1 MTRTRRFRKLLRSTT
16 VRTAIASSVI
26 TAVVAT
32 ALTAFAMPR
41 LTGNSDDPVAQDAAY
56 AASQPRLVRRTSR
69 TYAAQPAAIETR
81 EPVRRRRSTG
91 KSVLIVAGSA
101 GTGAAIGGL
110 AGGGKGAAIGAI
122 SGGVAGLIYDRL
134 TANPDR

>member
-1 MTRTRRFRKLLRSTT
+1 M
-16 VRTAIASSVI
+16 RTAVASSVI
-26 TAVVAT
+26 TAVLAT
-32 ALTAFAMPR
+32 ALTVFAMPR
-41 LTGNSDDPVAQDAAY
+41 LTGNAEDPAAQEPTYSAA
-56 AASQPRLVRRTSR
+56 AQQPRTRRTSR
-69 TYAAQPAAIETR
+69 AYAAQPAYVTS

-110 AGGGKGAAIGAI
+110 AGGKKGAAIGAI
-122 SGGVAGLIYDRL
+122 SGGVAGLIYDRV